1 VGVVSAPFALVQ
13 LSDPH
18 LGAEWGV
25 GDPPAGLAAAV
36 GAVQRL
42 ELELG
47 AIVVTGD
54 LTDHGEAAEY
64 AAAQELTAPLGAPL
78 HVLPGNHDERAAIR
92 RAFDLPGSGA
102 EPVGYTAAAGPLR
115 LVALDT
121 TIPGED
127 EGELGP
133 ERLAWL
139 AAELAAEPEAPTVLA
154 MHHPPLATGI
164 AAMDDFALH
173 EDDRRALGELLTGH
187 PQVVRVIAGHLHLAI
202 AATIGGRPL
211 VVAPSTFV
219 QARLDF
225 TAGRMSFGT
234 EPPGFVLHVWRD
246 GTLTSHVQA
255 AR

>member
-1 VGVVSAPFALVQ
+1 V
-13 LSDPH
+13 
-18 LGAEWGV
+18 
-25 GDPPAGLAAAV
+25 AAV
-36 GAVQRL
+36 QALG
-42 ELELG
+42 LELG

-64 AAAQELTAPLGAPL
+64 AAGQELMAPLGAPL

-102 EPVGYTAAAGPLR
+102 DPVGYTATAGPLR
-115 LVALDT
+115 LVVLDT

-133 ERLAWL
+133 DRLAWL

-154 MHHPPLATGI
+154 RHHPPLATGVP
-164 AAMDDFALH
+164 AMDDFALH
-173 EDDRRALGELLTGH
+173 ENDRRELGALLAGH
-187 PQVVRVIAGHLHLAI
+187 AQVVRVIAGHLHLAI

-219 QARLDF
+219 QTRLDF
-225 TAGRMSFGT
+225 TAAQMSFAA

-246 GTLTSHVQA
+246 GTLTSHVQTA
-255 AR
+255 G